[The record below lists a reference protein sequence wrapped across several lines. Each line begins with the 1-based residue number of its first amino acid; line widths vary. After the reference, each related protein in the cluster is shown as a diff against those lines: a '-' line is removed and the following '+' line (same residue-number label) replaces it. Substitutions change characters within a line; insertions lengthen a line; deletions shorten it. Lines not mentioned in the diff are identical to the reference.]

1 MTYEALIASGEEEL
15 QGIIA
20 KFDSF
25 DENHQKLFSLLTG
38 VEFSLAVGTLNADLE
53 PHLAVMNFYR
63 LFTNFSPCFNLAN
76 VMFTLRN
83 LPDFNIDFGLADD
96 LIINAVKAVIEGR
109 FGCGVIG
116 QLLAAGAEVIGK

>member
-15 QGIIA
+15 LGLLA
-20 KFDSF
+20 KFNMF

-38 VEFSLAVGTLNADLE
+38 VEFSLVLGTLNADVD

-76 VMFTLRN
+76 VMFTLGN

-96 LIINAVKAVIEGR
+96 SIINAVKTVIEGR

>member
-15 QGIIA
+15 LGLLA
-20 KFDSF
+20 KFNMF

-38 VEFSLAVGTLNADLE
+38 VEFSIVLGTLNADVD

-76 VMFTLRN
+76 VMFTLGN

-96 LIINAVKAVIEGR
+96 LIINAVKTVIEGR

>member
-15 QGIIA
+15 LGLLA
-20 KFDSF
+20 KFNMF

-38 VEFSLAVGTLNADLE
+38 VEFSLVLGTLNADVD

-76 VMFTLRN
+76 VMFTLGN

-96 LIINAVKAVIEGR
+96 SIINAVKTVIEGR

-116 QLLAAGAEVIGK
+116 QLFAAGAEVIGK

>member
-96 LIINAVKAVIEGR
+96 LIINAVKTVIEGR

>member
-15 QGIIA
+15 EGLIA
-20 KFDSF
+20 KFNMF

-38 VEFSLAVGTLNADLE
+38 VEFSLVLGTLNADVD

-76 VMFTLRN
+76 VMFTLGN

-96 LIINAVKAVIEGR
+96 SIINAVKTVIEGR

>member
-15 QGIIA
+15 EGLIA
-20 KFDSF
+20 KFNIF

-38 VEFSLAVGTLNADLE
+38 VEFSLVVGTLNADVD

-76 VMFTLRN
+76 VMFTLGN

-96 LIINAVKAVIEGR
+96 LIINAVKTVIEGR

>member
-1 MTYEALIASGEEEL
+1 MTYEALIASGEDEL
-15 QGIIA
+15 EGLIA
-20 KFDSF
+20 KFNMF

-38 VEFSLAVGTLNADLE
+38 VEFSLVVGTLNADVD

-76 VMFTLRN
+76 VMFTLGN

-96 LIINAVKAVIEGR
+96 LIINAVKTVIEGR